1 MMVQNA
7 TNRIQMPQ
15 NHQKVMMPIM
25 MLQPDPTEP
34 LGISWHSVNPVE
46 TCPLILATAITA
58 AYSSTLA
65 PGQLMA
71 EPHMR
76 PPLTKQPVNNKLLLL
91 KKFRQAKDGA
101 HGLHALH
108 HWGCAKIFLAA

>member
-1 MMVQNA
+1 MMMKM
-7 TNRIQMPQ
+7 TTKKIQMPQ
-15 NHQKVMMPIM
+15 NHPTVTIPIM
-25 MLQPDPTEP
+25 MLQPYPTEP
-34 LGISWHSVNPVE
+34 PGISWHSVNPVE
-46 TCPLILATAITA
+46 TGPLILATAITA

-91 KKFRQAKDGA
+91 KKFRQAKDGEIGRA
-101 HGLHALH
+101 SCRERKKM
-108 HWGCAKIFLAA
+108 WR

>member
-1 MMVQNA
+1 MMMKM
-7 TNRIQMPQ
+7 TTKKIQMPQ
-15 NHQKVMMPIM
+15 NHPTVTIPIM
-25 MLQPDPTEP
+25 MLQPYPTEP
-34 LGISWHSVNPVE
+34 PGISWHSVNPVGAG
-46 TCPLILATAITA
+46 PLILATAITA

-71 EPHMR
+71 GPHMR
-76 PPLTKQPVNNKLLLL
+76 PPLTKQPVDNKLLFP
-91 KKFRQAKDGA
+91 KKFRPSNDGA